1 MCVCVCNKITIIS
14 RDTSRRRRRH
24 IGARLCVY
32 YTNNNVA
39 KHIRVCLQDLQ
50 KKTSRRRVERPSA
63 AAAAVVDIFIY
74 LEKRITWALS
84 LMVTLSTRRQQYHN
98 MVLFILKLGVHHE
111 NDIDILYIL
120 KKGKTKFCWF

>member
-1 MCVCVCNKITIIS
+1 MFT
-14 RDTSRRRRRH
+14 
-24 IGARLCVY
+24 GF
-32 YTNNNVA
+32 
-39 KHIRVCLQDLQ
+39 
-50 KKTSRRRVERPSA
+50 RRRVERPSA

-120 KKGKTKFCWF
+120 KKGKTKFFWF